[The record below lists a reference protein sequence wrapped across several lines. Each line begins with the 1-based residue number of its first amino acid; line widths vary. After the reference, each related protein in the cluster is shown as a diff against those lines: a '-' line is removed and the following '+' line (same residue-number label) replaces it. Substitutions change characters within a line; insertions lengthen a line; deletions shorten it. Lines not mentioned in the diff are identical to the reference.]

1 MANPNIVAVTTI
13 FANNSSYLISSDAD
27 PFATALVNNPASSGK
42 IFKVNAM
49 IVSNV
54 DIANSN
60 LVTVKLFD
68 QDDLGGTGTQIV
80 SSVSIPANSALVV
93 IEKNT
98 SIYLKEDQSIGITA
112 GASNTLVA
120 TTSWE
125 EIN

>member
-1 MANPNIVAVTTI
+1 MANPNIVDVTTI
-13 FANNSSYLISSDAD
+13 LANNSSLLISTNAN

-42 IFKVNAM
+42 IYKVNAM

-54 DIANSN
+54 DTGNSN
-60 LVTVKLFD
+60 IVTVRLFD
-68 QDDLGGTGTQIV
+68 QDNLGGTGRQIV

-112 GASNTLVA
+112 GANNVLVA

-125 EIN
+125 EIS

>member
-27 PFATALVNNPASSGK
+27 PFADALVNNPASSGK
-42 IFKVNAM
+42 IFKVNTI

-54 DIANSN
+54 DTVNSN
-60 LVTVKLFD
+60 AVTVSVFP
-68 QDDLGGTGTQIV
+68 QDDLGGTGRQIV
-80 SSVSIPANSALVV
+80 SNVSIPANTTLVIV
-93 IEKNT
+93 EKNT
-98 SIYLKEDQSIGITA
+98 SIYLKEDQSVGITA